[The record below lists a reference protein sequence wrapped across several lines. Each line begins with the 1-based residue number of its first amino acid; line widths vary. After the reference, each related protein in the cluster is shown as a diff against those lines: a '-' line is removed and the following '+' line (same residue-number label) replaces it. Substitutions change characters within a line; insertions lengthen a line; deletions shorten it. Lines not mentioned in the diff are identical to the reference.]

1 MTEQHQFT
9 FREIRQ
15 SKKDMAEIKWI
26 AKRLAQ
32 HSNKFQDDKEIA
44 REAAQLRKQWMLQ
57 APTNPLRPLGPA
69 LDLARRAL
77 REKGLA

>member
-15 SKKDMAEIKWI
+15 SKKDMAEIRWI
-26 AKRLAQ
+26 ALQLA
-32 HSNKFQDDKEIA
+32 HSKE
-44 REAAQLRKQWMLQ
+44 EAAQLREQWVMQ
-57 APTNPLRPLGPA
+57 AAQNPRRPLGPA